1 MKGAAESEVK
11 RVKERSL
18 IEFRG
23 GFVWLTYLVGRR
35 RASAEV
41 DPS

>member
-11 RVKERSL
+11 RVKDRSL

-23 GFVWLTYLVGRR
+23 GFVGLTYLVGRR
-35 RASAEV
+35 RAGAEAG
-41 DPS
+41 PS